1 MPYSDD
7 EMAEFKDAFALFDQK
22 GDNTIE
28 NTQIKDLLR
37 SMGLNPV
44 GTDIEKIE
52 RDFKGKKVSF
62 EEWLSVYDEEKEKP
76 PPVKEDFIEG
86 FKVFDR
92 DGSGS
97 IDTGTFAALL
107 CNKGDTK
114 LNSEEADVLLLP
126 LEDPKKGSVAYNDL
140 IKLVMSKPE
149 QWRKSVTLSSPNRT
163 AWYSKQSIKVLACFF
178 ICTRFDVLC

>member
-1 MPYSDD
+1 MNTAFKMPYTDD
-7 EMAEFKDAFALFDQK
+7 EMAEFRDAFTLFDREGK
-22 GDNTIE
+22 NTIE
-28 NTQIKDLLR
+28 SEQIKDVLR

-44 GTDIEKIE
+44 GSDIQKIE

-62 EEWLSVYDEEKEKP
+62 EEWLALYDEEKDKP
-76 PPVKEDFIEG
+76 EPVKEDFIEG

-92 DGSGS
+92 DGTGS

-114 LNSEEADVLLLP
+114 LTSEEADALLQP
-126 LEDPKKGSVAYNDL
+126 LEDPKKGTVAYNDL

-149 QWRKSVTLSSPNRT
+149 Q
-163 AWYSKQSIKVLACFF
+163 QS
-178 ICTRFDVLC
+178 